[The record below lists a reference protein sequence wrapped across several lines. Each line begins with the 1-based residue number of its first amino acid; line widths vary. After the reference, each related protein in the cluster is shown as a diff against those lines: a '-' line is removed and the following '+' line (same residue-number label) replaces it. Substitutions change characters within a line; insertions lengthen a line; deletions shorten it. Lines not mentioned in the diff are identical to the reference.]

1 MSILRLQSIGKHY
14 DEAAIINSINLEV
27 RAGEVAAV
35 VGPSGSGKTTLLQIA
50 GLIDVPSEGR
60 IYIKGIECSNI
71 SEKQRVQ
78 IRREMLGFVYQFHHL
93 LPELSV
99 LENVMLSRIIMGD
112 AAKNSRK
119 ASESILYR
127 LGLKKKMHSLPAE
140 LSGGERQRVAI
151 ARALAKEPALLL
163 ADEPTGNLD
172 DKAADIAFDAFV
184 SAARDLNAAVLLA
197 THNSKLAD
205 KSDLIF
211 EMKAGSLMRIK

>member
-1 MSILRLQSIGKHY
+1 MSILRLQSIGKRY

-50 GLIDVPSEGR
+50 GLIDVPSEGW

-112 AAKNSRK
+112 APKSSRK
-119 ASESILYR
+119 ASESILCR
-127 LGLKKKMHSLPAE
+127 LGLKNKIHSLPAE
-140 LSGGERQRVAI
+140 LSGGEKQRVAI

-172 DKAADIAFDAFV
+172 DKAADIAFDVFV

-211 EMKAGSLMRIK
+211 EMKSGSLMRIK